1 MTNFF
6 FTQTLFFSLF
16 RFGARAAGLQ
26 SSVMILRILRDLQAW
41 VPHWKPLKNFA
52 LELIVEKSLAS
63 VGLPLSPGDALRR
76 VFEAISGGCVLNGS
90 PGLLDPCEKDASDAL
105 ENLTN
110 QEKEDLTSHAQKSL
124 RLIAFRQIHQVLRM
138 DPIPVTKFP
147 GKPRKRPH
155 SEAAVNGNS
164 SGATSAKMAKT
175 SE

>member
-1 MTNFF
+1 M
-6 FTQTLFFSLF
+6 
-16 RFGARAAGLQ
+16 
-26 SSVMILRILRDLQAW
+26 W
-41 VPHWKPLKNFA
+41 
-52 LELIVEKSLAS
+52 
-63 VGLPLSPGDALRR
+63 
-76 VFEAISGGCVLNGS
+76 
-90 PGLLDPCEKDASDAL
+90 KDATDAL